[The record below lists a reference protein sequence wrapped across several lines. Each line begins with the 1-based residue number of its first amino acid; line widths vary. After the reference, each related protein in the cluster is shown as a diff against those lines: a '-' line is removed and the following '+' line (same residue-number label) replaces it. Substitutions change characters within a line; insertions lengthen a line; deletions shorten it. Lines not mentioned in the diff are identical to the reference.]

1 MAARL
6 LRRISSA
13 LAQRKMSGFYISRVG
28 HMQIAPRFVDILLG
42 DFGSKQGKMS
52 MNRFTDRFKRDA
64 AAQVG

>member
-1 MAARL
+1 
-6 LRRISSA
+6 
-13 LAQRKMSGFYISRVG
+13 MSGFYISRVG

-64 AAQVG
+64 VAQVG